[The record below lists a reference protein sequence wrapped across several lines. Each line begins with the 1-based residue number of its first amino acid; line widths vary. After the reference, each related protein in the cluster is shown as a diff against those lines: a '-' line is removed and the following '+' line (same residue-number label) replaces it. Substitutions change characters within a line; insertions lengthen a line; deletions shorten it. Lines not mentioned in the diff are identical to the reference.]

1 MWISIAPKLR
11 TPVYSVFCDGA
22 KTAGLGAK
30 SNFSAG
36 IAFAAPISSF
46 SKAVSISSKLFAGAT
61 VVPAAIFCAAPICAL
76 AAVTQQPINAARNIR
91 PAIDRIVII
100 ISLNSCKEMPPAY
113 QTAALCTLYR
123 KVMRRIYM
131 DANATTPLLPEVF
144 DAMRPFWI
152 EHFGNASSIHQQGQ
166 HARAAVDHARESVA
180 ALLRCRSSEVVF
192 TSGGTESDNLALFG
206 VLQPFIASGG
216 PAHLI
221 TTSSEHHAVLHAAEA
236 LRGRGIE
243 VTFLGCTPQ
252 GLIEPEAL
260 RAALRPNTKLV
271 SVMLANNETGV
282 IQPIAELAAIAHGN
296 GALFHTDAVQAA
308 GKLPL
313 DLSKS
318 GELKHVDLLS
328 ISGHKMYAPQGTGVL
343 FCRRNVRLAPLFFG
357 GSHERQ
363 RRPGTENVAGIVA
376 LGRAAELA
384 SSWLSANPGKEAGAP
399 SIAPLAHAMGGAA
412 GAPCLDSE
420 TWVPD
425 APPNSPEALAAL
437 RDRLETGILNSVEE
451 SGVNGAGLPR
461 VLNTTNL
468 YFDHVEAEALVIALD
483 LKGLS
488 VSGGSACQSGAT
500 EPSHVLTA
508 MGLSPARARSSVR
521 FSLSRLTTAEEIDR
535 ALEIIPAAV
544 ARLRTLS
551 PTWRKPD
558 ETLAS
563 KHDEVFAS

>member
-1 MWISIAPKLR
+1 
-11 TPVYSVFCDGA
+11 
-22 KTAGLGAK
+22 
-30 SNFSAG
+30 
-36 IAFAAPISSF
+36 
-46 SKAVSISSKLFAGAT
+46 
-61 VVPAAIFCAAPICAL
+61 
-76 AAVTQQPINAARNIR
+76 
-91 PAIDRIVII
+91 
-100 ISLNSCKEMPPAY
+100 
-113 QTAALCTLYR
+113 
-123 KVMRRIYM
+123 M

-144 DAMRPFWI
+144 DAMRPFWM
-152 EHFGNASSIHQQGQ
+152 EEFGNASSIHQQGQ

-180 ALLRCRSSEVVF
+180 SLLRCRASEVVF

-206 VLQPFIASGG
+206 VISPEAAAQAEKP
-216 PAHLI
+216 HLI

-236 LRGRGIE
+236 LQDRGVE
-243 VTFLGCTPQ
+243 VTFLGCTAQ
-252 GLIEPEAL
+252 GLIEPDAL

-271 SVMLANNETGV
+271 SVMFANNETGV
-282 IQPIAELAAIAHGN
+282 IQPIAELAAIAHAH

-308 GKLPL
+308 GKVEL

-318 GELKHVDLLS
+318 GALKDVDLLS
-328 ISGHKMYAPQGTGVL
+328 ISGHKMYAPQGTGIL

-384 SSWLSANPGKEAGAP
+384 KMWLADSGAG
-399 SIAPLAHAMGGAA
+399 
-412 GAPCLDSE
+412 E
-420 TWVPD
+420 
-425 APPNSPEALAAL
+425 LAAL
-437 RDRLETGILNSVEE
+437 RDRLETGILNSVDE
-451 SGVNGAGLPR
+451 SGINGESHPR
-461 VLNTTNL
+461 VANTTNL

-508 MGLSPARARSSVR
+508 MGLSPARARASVR
-521 FSLSRLTTAEEIDR
+521 FSLSRLTTADEVDY

-551 PTWRKPD
+551 PTWRR
-558 ETLAS
+558 TVAALA
-563 KHDEVFAS
+563 